1 MRDVNQGSMEM
12 NKNKMLLLCMT
23 GSAIMAAAADHS
35 MTNNNA
41 AMISSYNSGVD
52 WDNGQAPAPSHHYF
66 TAGKVMRTPE
76 AGDSLSSVY
85 LFAGDSLTLNGGTM
99 AWKSAGML
107 VVTNLIADGGAFQQ
121 WRDSSTARLAGN
133 ITVKSGKTLPI
144 NANEP
149 NRREFEIYSDIHGEG
164 AIEIQMNQTNT
175 LKQTRFFGNNTNF
188 TGQIRLRGQGKFGIC
203 DERALGPNPA
213 SFTAN
218 KLDFGG
224 TTLIITNSLTL
235 DDPNRGINLNTLIND
250 FNAPGGV
257 FEVTGSAVAE
267 IACRISGTGPLTKRG
282 SGTLRL
288 AGSQTYTG
296 VTTVEAGALQLAAG
310 TSLQTSGIL
319 VTGSTAVVTGD
330 ALTNVTLSAGGTLAA
345 AGNGCDVGDLT
356 IQNGWLALD
365 LSGAD
370 PATTLVR
377 VRGALSLAAY
387 QVVKLTVN
395 TNNTTQSAY
404 QLLSAPNL
412 GDFADHD
419 FCLDKPW
426 IGELSRIDDGQGG
439 QVLLFTPTPPEKI
452 VYKTDSDPLNTT
464 GFLRSD
470 CWSDGLSPTNAP
482 TGVKTYVMETR
493 EMRTP
498 YNQSLTFGGRRLVQN
513 GISMA
518 LKGTSSIPTIADLTV
533 MNDASFGMADA
544 PRVYMAGNIRMHSLM
559 GAGKIYAL
567 RIAGSN
573 SGRDMHLHAQLSGY
587 GDLLLQDLGNPAY
600 SATIHNLYA
609 DNTNYFGKIR
619 VNGHSN
625 FWLRVTNE
633 QKIGGA
639 PPVFRADQLSFN
651 GGGISVTNDVT
662 LDDSGRG
669 ITLLPDG
676 GYLTMNTTPGA
687 FTNGTPAADRWYAG
701 GATLR
706 AEGAATLTIGCP
718 VAGGGGLTKAGSGT
732 LELGGSNSY
741 TGLTTIVEGGLF
753 PAAADALGTGPVKV
767 SGAGRLLCRYSESML
782 DNGAELGGMIEFV
795 NGGAVRVELAE
806 DADQPTGTFTVPLF
820 RLPAGVSITTQD
832 VPLEHTLVN
841 VSARV
846 VVSEVGAQ
854 TLVAAEFSST
864 AGTMILVR

>member
-1 MRDVNQGSMEM
+1 MRDVNKGSMGM
-12 NKNKMLLLCMT
+12 KKINMLLLAMA
-23 GSAIMAAAADHS
+23 GSALMAAAADHS

-41 AMISSYNSGVD
+41 AGKSSYNSGID
-52 WDNGQAPAPSHHYF
+52 WDDGQAPAPANHYF

-76 AGDSLSSVY
+76 TGSVVSNVHV
-85 LFAGDSLTLNGGTM
+85 FAGDSLTLNGGTM
-99 AWKSAGML
+99 AWKSLGL
-107 VVTNLIADGGAFQQ
+107 LLITNLVADGGNLQQ
-121 WRDSSTARLAGN
+121 WRDSSTARLDGK
-133 ITVKSGKTLPI
+133 ITVKNGKTLTI

-149 NRREFEIYSDIHGEG
+149 NRREFEIYSDIHGG
-164 AIEIQMNQTNT
+164 GDIEIQMNQVAT

-203 DERALGPNPA
+203 AEEALGSNPA
-213 SFTAN
+213 GFTAN

-235 DDPNRGINLNTLIND
+235 DDPNRGLNLNTLNTGL
-250 FNAPGGV
+250 NAPGGV

-267 IACRISGTGPLTKRG
+267 IACRISGAGPLTKRG
-282 SGTLRL
+282 SGTLLL
-288 AGSQTYTG
+288 ATNEAYTG
-296 VTTVEAGALQLAAG
+296 VTTVEAGTLQLAAG
-310 TSLQTSGIL
+310 ASLQTSGIL
-319 VTGSTAVVTGD
+319 VTGATAVVVGA
-330 ALTNVTLSAGGTLAA
+330 ALPGVTLSAGGTLAA
-345 AGNGCDVGDLT
+345 AGAGCDVSNLT
-356 IQNGWLALD
+356 IQEGWLALD

-377 VRGALSLAAY
+377 VSGALNLGVY
-387 QVVKLTVN
+387 QVIKLTVN
-395 TNNTTQSAY
+395 TNNTTESAY
-404 QLLSAPNL
+404 QVLSAPNL

-426 IGELSRIDDGQGG
+426 TGELSRMDDGLGG

-470 CWSDGLSPTNAP
+470 CWSDGLAPTNEP

-498 YNQSLTFGGRRLVQN
+498 YNQSLTFGGKRLVQN
-513 GISMA
+513 TISMA

-544 PRVYMAGNIRMHSLM
+544 PRVSMAGNIWMHPLM

-573 SGRDMHLHAQLSGY
+573 SGRDMHLYAQLNGY

-600 SATIHNLYA
+600 SSSIHNLYA

-625 FWLRVTNE
+625 FWLRVTHE
-633 QKIGGA
+633 QKMGGE

-676 GYLTMNTTPGA
+676 GYLTMNTNPGA
-687 FTNGTPAADRWYAG
+687 FTNGTPAAERWYAG

-741 TGLTTIVEGGLF
+741 TGLTAIVEGGLF

-767 SGAGRLLCRYSESML
+767 SGAGRLLCRYSGSML
-782 DNGAELGGMIEFV
+782 TNGVELGGRIEFAS
-795 NGGAVRVELAE
+795 GGAVRVELAE
-806 DADQPTGTFTVPLF
+806 GASQPTGTFAVPLF
-820 RLPAGVSITTQD
+820 LLPAGESITAQE

-841 VSARV
+841 VSAQV
-846 VVSEVGAQ
+846 VISTVGSQ
-854 TLVAAEFSST
+854 TLVSAEFAST
-864 AGTMILVR
+864 AGTLIMVR